1 MINYIAINWY
11 FIIQLL
17 ACLSKSLGD
26 LWPNDFKI
34 PVPLPT
40 VVWFISRLN
49 EQLRK
54 CGKTVRTGSKQH
66 RLLYNVQQDYDKV
79 YIYNVHVSTCMYM
92 YVHVH
97 TCMCLWL
104 NVHLYMY
111 MYLQVCTCTCTYVS
125 MTQCAFV
132 HVRVHVSMYMYM
144 CVLYTL

>member
-79 YIYNVHVSTCMYM
+79 YIYNVHVSMYM